1 MSEEILN
8 QQKKL
13 AKLIEQFSP
22 KDGVFETAIPN
33 LSIIRYSGVSEPAY
47 RVYKPSYCVIAQ
59 GLKEVL
65 LAQERFEYGSAD
77 YLIASMSL
85 PVVGQIIRASSETPY
100 LSIKLEFT
108 HDQILEVI
116 NEANVRT
123 VPNDNAKRALF
134 VGQMEHSLMDATLR
148 LIELLNRP
156 EDIPYLAP
164 LFTKEILYTLLKG
177 PYGVTLG
184 QIAMEGSN
192 TYRIREVIDHI
203 TTNFNQSM
211 RVEEFAETA
220 SMSLSSFH
228 RNFKEVTGMSPIQFQ
243 KQLRLQEARRVL
255 LSESAEAAEVAFR
268 VGYESSSQF
277 SREYSRMFGS
287 PPRSDVKQLKEL
299 YDPAKSIVFLG
310 D

>member
-1 MSEEILN
+1 MSEALLI

-13 AKLIEQFSP
+13 AELIQQFTP

-33 LSIIRYSGVSEPAY
+33 LFLIKYSEISEPAY
-47 RVYKPSYCVIAQ
+47 RVYKPSFCVIAQ

-65 LAQERFEYGSAD
+65 LAEERFEYGSAD
-77 YLIASMSL
+77 YLIASMNL
-85 PVVGQIIRASSETPY
+85 PVVGKIIRATTDIPY
-100 LSIKLEFT
+100 LSIKLEFS

-116 NEANVRT
+116 HEASVRM

-134 VGQMEHSLMDATLR
+134 VGQMENTLMDATLR
-148 LIELLNRP
+148 LMELLNRP
-156 EDIPYLAP
+156 EDIPFLAP

-192 TYRIREVIDHI
+192 TYRIREAIDHI
-203 TTNFNQSM
+203 STNFIQSM
-211 RVEEFAETA
+211 RVEELAQAA

-243 KQLRLQEARRVL
+243 KQLRLQEARRLL

-268 VGYESSSQF
+268 VGYESASQF

-287 PPRSDVKQLKEL
+287 PPRSDVKQLKEM
-299 YDPAKSIVFLG
+299 YDPANSIVFLG
-310 D
+310 E